1 VPRRLGRAVSLD
13 LQEADQLLDRLE
25 REDSTV
31 VERQCRLM
39 VTPTLE
45 DIAKDDAIRQD
56 DVPVGAVP
64 SLLGDASSAK
74 PVTHILSVR
83 LESTEPQLLVVAEHL
98 EVLLETSPSRLGGV
112 LVRHS
117 HKNSLPLCQKMKP
130 QSRSLMR
137 HFYLGVLIPARQS

>member
-1 VPRRLGRAVSLD
+1 MPRRLGRAVSLD

-64 SLLGDASSAK
+64 SLLGDGCSAE
-74 PVTHILSVR
+74 PVSHICRVR
-83 LESTEPQLLVVAEHL
+83 LEGFKPQLFVVAEHL
-98 EVLLETSPSRLGGV
+98 EMLLETSPSGLGGV
-112 LVRHS
+112 PVRHS
-117 HKNSLPLCQKMKP
+117 HKEITYPFAKK
-130 QSRSLMR
+130 
-137 HFYLGVLIPARQS
+137 